1 MSRRP
6 RLFLPPPLSVALRRL
21 PMVRVLRVQPESI
34 AAELGIVPGT
44 ELIAVDGR
52 ALDDFLDWEFLTA
65 DDAFELEAK
74 LPDGEHV
81 LFDIEREGG
90 DPMGV
95 ELEPPNVRR
104 CANRCEF
111 CFIEGLPKGLRKA
124 LYIRDDD
131 YRLSFAYGNF
141 ATLSN
146 LKERDFSRIL
156 EYRLSPLYV
165 SVHATPWEARKKL
178 LNNPKVPNILE
189 QLQRLVA
196 GGIQFHGQMVVV
208 PGLND
213 GDVLEASLKDLYD
226 FGDACLSVALV
237 PVGLTQFSHIYT
249 GESMDVGNARRIL
262 DAVEKWAALAERE
275 RGEPWVYGSDELYL
289 LAERPLPPT
298 EHYRDFAQIE
308 NGVGAVR
315 SLRDR
320 VRDGLD
326 RLPRLDGRRIG
337 VVTGSAM
344 ITLMPELID
353 QLTAATGATFEL
365 IPTVNSL
372 FGPTV
377 TTAGLL
383 VGADISSALAGR
395 ADLDLALIPAETIN
409 EAGVFLDDSTFVAVR
424 EALPMPV
431 YPSYDFIDV
440 LEHEGASSHRAVAAG
455 AAR

>member
-1 MSRRP
+1 
-6 RLFLPPPLSVALRRL
+6 
-21 PMVRVLRVQPESI
+21 MVRVSKVHPESI
-34 AAELGIVPGT
+34 AAELGITPGT
-44 ELIAVDGR
+44 ELLSVDGR
-52 ALDDFLDWEFLTA
+52 KLEDFLDWEFLTA

-81 LFDIEREGG
+81 VFEIEREGG

-111 CFIEGLPKGLRKA
+111 CFIEGLPKGLRKP

-146 LKERDFSRIL
+146 LKERDFERIL

-165 SVHATPWEARKKL
+165 SVHATPWEARKVL
-178 LNNPKVPNILE
+178 LNNPRVPNIVE
-189 QLQRLVA
+189 QLKRLTE

-213 GDVLEASLKDLYD
+213 GEVLEQSLADLYS

-249 GESMDVGNARRIL
+249 GKSMDVENARGIL
-262 DAVEKWAALAERE
+262 ATTERWAERAERE

-289 LAERPLPPT
+289 LAQRELPAA

-308 NGVGAVR
+308 NGVGAVT
-315 SLRDR
+315 SLRGR
-320 VRDGLD
+320 VRDGID

-337 VVTGSAM
+337 IVTGLAM
-344 ITLMPELID
+344 APVIMPELLA
-353 QLTAATGATFEL
+353 QLQQQTGASFEM
-365 IPTVNSL
+365 IPVENSL

-383 VGADISSALAGR
+383 VGADIRRALKDR
-395 ADLDLALIPAETIN
+395 TDLDLALIPAETIN
-409 EAGVFLDDSTFVAVR
+409 DAGIFLDDETFVAVR
-424 EALPMPV
+424 EEMPMPV

-440 LEHEGASSHRAVAAG
+440 LEQEGASRGASCAIG
-455 AAR
+455 AAQ

>member
-1 MSRRP
+1 
-6 RLFLPPPLSVALRRL
+6 
-21 PMVRVLRVQPESI
+21 MVRVSRVQPESI
-34 AAELGIVPGT
+34 AAELGITPGT
-44 ELIAVDGR
+44 ELLSVDGR

-81 LFDIEREGG
+81 VFEIEREGG
-90 DPMGV
+90 EPMGL

-111 CFIEGLPKGLRKA
+111 CFIEGLPKGLRKP

-146 LKERDFSRIL
+146 LKERDFQRIL

-165 SVHATPWEARKKL
+165 SVHATPWEARKVL
-178 LNNPKVPNILE
+178 LNNPRVPNIVE
-189 QLQRLVA
+189 QLTRLTE

-213 GDVLEASLKDLYD
+213 GDVLEQSLADLYA
-226 FGDACLSVALV
+226 FGEHCLSVALV

-249 GESMDVGNARRIL
+249 GKSMDRENATRIL
-262 DAVEKWAALAERE
+262 ETAERWAARAQAE
-275 RGEPWVYGSDELYL
+275 RGEVWVYGSDELYL
-289 LAERPLPPT
+289 LAGRTLPAAA
-298 EHYRDFAQIE
+298 HYGDFSQIE
-308 NGVGAVR
+308 NGVGAIT
-315 SLRDR
+315 SLRER
-320 VRDGLD
+320 VGAGLG

-337 VVTGSAM
+337 VVTGKAM
-344 ITLMPELID
+344 APTIMPELLA
-353 QLTAATGATFEL
+353 QLHDATGASFEM
-365 IPTVNSL
+365 IETENSL

-383 VGADISSALAGR
+383 VGADIRRALDGR

-409 EAGVFLDDSTFVAVR
+409 QDGIFLDDATFVEVR
-424 EALPMPV
+424 ESLPMPV

-440 LEHEGASSHRAVAAG
+440 LEHEGASTVSVR
-455 AAR
+455 

>member
-1 MSRRP
+1 
-6 RLFLPPPLSVALRRL
+6 
-21 PMVRVLRVQPESI
+21 MVRVLKVQPDSI

-44 ELIAVDGR
+44 ELVSVDGR
-52 ALDDFLDWEFLTA
+52 PLEDFLDWEFLTA

-74 LPDGEHV
+74 FPDGEHV
-81 LFDIEREGG
+81 VFEIEREGG
-90 DPMGV
+90 DPMGI

-111 CFIEGLPKGLRKA
+111 CFIEGLPKGLRKP

-146 LKERDFSRIL
+146 LKERDIARIL

-165 SVHATPWEARKKL
+165 SVHATPWEARKVL
-178 LNNPKVPNILE
+178 LNNPRVPNILE
-189 QLQRLVA
+189 QLKLLTA

-213 GDVLEASLKDLYD
+213 GDVLEQSLADLYS
-226 FGDACLSVALV
+226 FGEHCISVALV

-249 GESMDVGNARRIL
+249 GKSMDRANAAAIL
-262 DAVEKWAALAERE
+262 DAADRWAQKAERE

-289 LAERPLPPT
+289 LAGRELPAA

-308 NGVGAVR
+308 NGVGAVT

-320 VRDGLD
+320 VRDGLG

-337 VVTGSAM
+337 IVTGSAM
-344 ITLMPELID
+344 ATLMPPLLE
-353 QLTAATGATFEL
+353 QLTAATGAVFEM
-365 IPTVNSL
+365 IPTTNSL

-383 VGADISSALAGR
+383 VGADISRALGDR

-409 EAGVFLDDSTFVAVR
+409 DAGIFLDDATFVGVR

-440 LEHEGASSHRAVAAG
+440 LEREGAGVAAG
-455 AAR
+455 AGR